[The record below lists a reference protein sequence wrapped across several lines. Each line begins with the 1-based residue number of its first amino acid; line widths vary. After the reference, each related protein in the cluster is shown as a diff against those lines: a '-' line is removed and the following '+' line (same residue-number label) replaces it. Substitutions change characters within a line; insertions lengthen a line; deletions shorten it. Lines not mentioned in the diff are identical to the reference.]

1 MQKTLVFIDIT
12 TKTQVLLSGR
22 DAKAQDYVNIE
33 RGQWQVL
40 CIQFVERY
48 TDAGGIMQ
56 MKAAAVPEGS
66 LLLVGD
72 SDFNDDDSLMFK
84 SYQSTIPFD
93 ENNPESN
100 RFNIEGDWISG
111 ELTDSGWVQGGHRL
125 TISDIID
132 SLPEGV
138 TLPEGTTIESLYPD
152 GNVPVIPDYNADPS
166 KGQLSIRINSDTAK
180 FIEAIGNNQKTSKP
194 VYINIKQYTSGL
206 SNASTIAWLNIVGIN
221 TIRDWTVP
229 TEEVPEGTKL
239 TPFID
244 SYLRNPIEIE
254 FSSNGTEWHT
264 QQQPT
269 DTLYH
274 FRIANTSVTWSN
286 PVRIINGKSVK
297 VQYSEDNTSWHDT
310 ALSTDVF
317 IRTSTDDGATWSVGM
332 KIGLT
337 ADDIEAIKTTV
348 TDDVKDHVQTEL
360 ANQSW

>member
-1 MQKTLVFIDIT
+1 MQKTLVFIDIL
-12 TKTQVLLSGR
+12 TKTQVTLAGR
-22 DAKAQDYVNIE
+22 DAKAQDYVQIE

-48 TDAGGIMQ
+48 VDAGGVIHI
-56 MKAAAVPEGS
+56 KPAHVPEGS

-72 SDFNDDDSLMFK
+72 SDFNDDNSLMFK
-84 SYQSTIPFD
+84 SYQSTVAFD

-111 ELTDSGWVQGGHRL
+111 ELTDNGWVQG
-125 TISDIID
+125 TNNY
-132 SLPEGV
+132 
-138 TLPEGTTIESLYPD
+138 T
-152 GNVPVIPDYNADPS
+152 ADPS

-180 FIEAIGNNQKTSKP
+180 FIEAIGSNQKTSKP
-194 VYINIKQYTSGL
+194 VYINIKQYTAGL

-221 TIRDWTVP
+221 TIRDWVAP

-254 FSSNGTEWHT
+254 FSSDGNSWHT
-264 QQQPT
+264 SHT
-269 DTLYH
+269 DSDTMYH

-286 PVRIINGKSVK
+286 PVRIINGKSLK
-297 VQYSEDNTSWHDT
+297 VQYSSDNTSWHDT
-310 ALSTDVF
+310 ALSIDVF

-337 ADDIEAIKTTV
+337 ADDIETLKTDV
-348 TDDVKDHVQTEL
+348 TNDVKDYVQTEL
-360 ANQSW
+360 ADKEW

>member
-1 MQKTLVFIDIT
+1 MQKTLVFIDIL
-12 TKTQVLLSGR
+12 TKTQVTLAGR
-22 DAKAQDYVNIE
+22 DAKAQDYVQIE

-48 TDAGGIMQ
+48 VDAGGVIHI
-56 MKAAAVPEGS
+56 KPAPVPEGS

-72 SDFNDDDSLMFK
+72 SDFNDDNSLMFK
-84 SYQSTIPFD
+84 SYQSTVAFD

-111 ELTDSGWVQGGHRL
+111 ELTDNGWVQGGHRV
-125 TISDIID
+125 TISDIINA
-132 SLPEGV
+132 LPEGE
-138 TLPEGTTIESLYPD
+138 TLPEGTTIESLFPD
-152 GNVPVIPDYNADPS
+152 GNVPVIPNYNADPS

-194 VYINIKQYTSGL
+194 VYINIKQYTAGL
-206 SNASTIAWLNIVGIN
+206 SNASTIAWLNIIGIN
-221 TIRDWTVP
+221 TIRDWTAP

-254 FSSNGTEWHT
+254 FSSDGNSWHT
-264 QQQPT
+264 LHT
-269 DTLYH
+269 DSDTMYH

-286 PVRIINGKSVK
+286 PVRIINGKSLK
-297 VQYSEDNTSWHDT
+297 VQYSSDNTSWHDT

-317 IRTSTDDGATWSVGM
+317 IRISTDDGATWSLGM

-337 ADDIEAIKTTV
+337 ADDIETLKTDV
-348 TDDVKDHVQTEL
+348 TNDVKDYVQTEL
-360 ANQSW
+360 ANKTW